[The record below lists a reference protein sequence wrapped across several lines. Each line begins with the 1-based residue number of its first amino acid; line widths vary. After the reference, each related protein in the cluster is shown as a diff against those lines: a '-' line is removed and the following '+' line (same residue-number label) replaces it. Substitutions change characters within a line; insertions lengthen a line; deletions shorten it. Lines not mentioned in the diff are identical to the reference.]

1 MLSILIYLLL
11 ILTKSQKVSSLFD
24 TQLRSIYWLDL
35 NYFQSS
41 VIDACPDVIIDAAAA
56 RHGQAELIRAGDRRL
71 RDASWL

>member
-41 VIDACPDVIIDAAAA
+41 VIDACPDVIIDAAAEMP
-56 RHGQAELIRAGDRRL
+56 GQSELIRAGDRHIGM
-71 RDASWL
+71 DH